1 MSASGISLSQFETL
15 LNATRDYFTPEQLA
29 VTLNYPKYE
38 VMNRILR
45 TLKKTATGERYTS
58 NIQLEDS
65 TNGGAVGMFFVQ
77 DQSNLYDTDQKVIS
91 EWKHYTNNCS
101 YDLAQVDI
109 NKGDKIKEYDYI
121 KSQKTAMY
129 RKTADDIQEQFWSAP
144 ATSSDGNKIFGPS
157 SWLTLGTDNAT
168 ITSGFTGT
176 TAQYL
181 DTNTFNPGG
190 ISPTTYSKWRSLYL
204 DHNGNLNETFLD
216 LLGDANR
223 ATDFEAPLEPVK
235 VDGVDQEV
243 PRKVQYYTSNNVIK
257 QVEKMARNSDDRI
270 GNDLGKYAGKTTY
283 KGIVFN
289 YVKLLDTAQSTQWG
303 TDPLFAINF
312 DQMYPVVLMNWYFRT
327 DKGKNA
333 FSHNVYTEFVD
344 LYWLFHCEN
353 RQAAGFLVSQ
363 Q

>member
-1 MSASGISLSQFETL
+1 MSASGISLAQFETL
-15 LNATRDYFTPEQLA
+15 LNATRKWFTPDQLA

-45 TLKKTATGERYTS
+45 KYKKTKTGRSYTT

-77 DQSNLYDTDQKVIS
+77 DQSNLYETDHKP
-91 EWKHYTNNCS
+91 ETAWKHYTNNCS

-109 NKGDKIKEYDYI
+109 NSGDKLKEYDYI
-121 KSQKTAMY
+121 ESQKTAMW
-129 RKTADDIQEQFWSAP
+129 RKCADDIQEQWWSAP
-144 ATSSDGNKIFGPS
+144 ATSSDANKIFGPS
-157 SWLTLGTDNAT
+157 SWLTLGDDNAT
-168 ITSGFTGT
+168 IKSGFTGT

-190 ISPTTYSKWRSLYL
+190 VNPTTYAKWRSLYL

-216 LLGDANR
+216 LLGDAVR
-223 ATDFEAPLEPVK
+223 ATDFEAPLEPQK
-235 VDGVDQEV
+235 VNGVEENV
-243 PRKVQYYTSNNVIK
+243 PRKVQFYTSNNVIK

-270 GNDLGKYAGKTTY
+270 GNNLGKYQGKTTY
-283 KGIVFN
+283 NDIQFN

-312 DQMYPVVLMNWYFRT
+312 NVLYPIVLRNWYWRH

-333 FSHNVYTEFVD
+333 FSHNVYTEYTD
-344 LYWLFHCEN
+344 LYWGCHCEN
-353 RQAAGFLVSQ
+353 RQGAGFLVSQ